1 MKSVFTISLQGQE
14 SSLLDYSLM
23 IAFWYYQRELGNG
36 LAEAARNAGVLE
48 GDQAIDDRP
57 TDLHHIQKGF
67 PRFLMAMRAW
77 KRLTPF
83 SSKTLQPARL
93 SETF

>member
-1 MKSVFTISLQGQE
+1 MSTVSLQSQE

-23 IAFWYYQRELGNG
+23 VAFSVLSKRAWEW
-36 LAEAARNAGVLE
+36 AERQPKMQATASVTKPPMTVLTTC
-48 GDQAIDDRP
+48 I
-57 TDLHHIQKGF
+57 IFKGF

-77 KRLTPF
+77 KRLTTEG
-83 SSKTLQPARL
+83 SKTLQPARL